1 MHSYPASRRILT
13 VIGTTVV
20 AMSLVITVGRL
31 AFADTTVFADDFSDG
46 NANGWSKAG
55 GSWSVVTDGSPV
67 LHQANATTGEARAYA
82 GPSSLTDLVVQAR
95 VKATSVGSD
104 GFVALAARQQSSTN
118 TYRLALYSNGQA
130 QLQAVK
136 GATITVL
143 GTGSSAVPVG
153 TWATVRVEVAGT
165 RLRGYVNGALVA
177 SGTSTMYANGKIG
190 VATYHSSASFDD
202 VVATTAAGPAPS
214 PSLSSASPSTAPSGG
229 GGGGGGGGTPPAG
242 EVGYAT
248 LAGGTTGG
256 AGGPT
261 VTVSTWSELTT
272 EAGKKT
278 PEIIQVNGMIQ
289 GSGQV
294 TVRNDKTIVG
304 IGANSGVTGGGFK
317 VSHYN
322 NVIFRN
328 LKISYP
334 VGTDAIGVQ
343 NAQHIWIDHNEL
355 WSDRAH
361 NIDYYDG
368 LIDITHAT
376 DYVTVSWNKVHDHW
390 KTSLVGHD
398 DGNASEDTGH
408 LTVTYHHNEFYNDDA
423 RLPSIRFGTAHIFNN
438 YYHDDVNA
446 VHSRMGAQV
455 LVEGN
460 QFTNVT
466 TPIKTTTLSVTDG
479 YAVERGNAYTACGPL
494 NITQVGT
501 FTNPPYAYTLDPASS
516 VASIVSAN
524 AGTGHV

>member
-1 MHSYPASRRILT
+1 MHGYPRSSHRYRRILKVSAAT
-13 VIGTTVV
+13 AIAMALVLATGHV
-20 AMSLVITVGRL
+20 AL
-31 AFADTTVFADDFSDG
+31 AAAIVFSDDFSDG
-46 NANGWSKAG
+46 NSNGWSKAG
-55 GSWSVVTDGSPV
+55 GSWSVVTDGSAA
-67 LHQANATTGEARAYA
+67 LRQSNATTGEARAYA
-82 GPSSLTDLVVQAR
+82 GSSTVTDLVVQAR
-95 VKATSVGSD
+95 IKAISIGSD

-118 TYRLALYSNGQA
+118 AYRLALYGNGQA

-136 GATITVL
+136 GSTITVL
-143 GTGSSAVPVG
+143 GSGASTVAVG
-153 TWATVRVEVAGT
+153 TWATVRVEATGT
-165 RLRGYVNGALVA
+165 QLRGYVNGTLVA
-177 SGTSTMYANGKIG
+177 SGTSTMYANGKVG
-190 VATYHSSASFDD
+190 VATYHASASFDD
-202 VVATTAAGPAPS
+202 VVETTAAGPGPS
-214 PSLSSASPSTAPSGG
+214 PSSSASASPSTSPS
-229 GGGGGGGGTPPAG
+229 GGGGGTPPSG
-242 EVGYAT
+242 QVGYAT

-261 VTVSTWSELTT
+261 VTVSTWSELVA

-278 PEIIQVNGMIQ
+278 PVIIQINGIIQ

-304 IGANSGVTGGGFK
+304 IGANSGINGGGFK

-328 LKISYP
+328 LKISNP
-334 VGTDAIGVQ
+334 VGVDAIGVQ
-343 NAQHIWIDHNEL
+343 DAQHIWIDHNEM

-361 NIDYYDG
+361 DIDYYDG
-368 LIDITHAT
+368 LLDITHAS
-376 DYVTVSWNKVHDHW
+376 DYVTVSWNKIHDHW
-390 KTSLVGHD
+390 KTSLIGHD

-408 LTVTYHHNEFYNDDA
+408 LTVTYHHNEFYNVDA
-423 RLPSIRFGTAHIFNN
+423 RAPSIRFGTAHIFNN
-438 YYHDDVNA
+438 YYHDNVNA

-479 YAVERGNAYTACGPL
+479 YALERGNIYTACGPL

-501 FTNPPYAYTLDPASS
+501 FTNPPYAYSLDPASS
-516 VASIVSAN
+516 VATIVSAN
-524 AGTGHV
+524 AGTGHI